1 MKNYQKNIKYKDQ
14 QFCWSFIIES
24 ESDNIGL
31 FPENKK
37 LNKDKVLE
45 KEKKKLEKQQL
56 KFVIKKQMKRRI
68 KNSQTF
74 SNVKSVADD
83 GLIELKTGEVASLIE
98 VKAIDLSLTSK
109 SEKNNFFYALKSL
122 YQIRNL
128 NLKCYKLDQKINLND
143 NKINLEELINY
154 YKDDSQKEKLLDE
167 SKRLIEELEENH
179 FT

>member
-1 MKNYQKNIKYKDQ
+1 M
-14 QFCWSFIIES
+14 
-24 ESDNIGL
+24 

-109 SEKNNFFYALKSL
+109 SEKNNFFYVLKSL

-128 NLKCYKLDQKINLND
+128 NLKCYKLDQKINLNN
-143 NKINLEELINY
+143 NKINLEE
-154 YKDDSQKEKLLDE
+154 
-167 SKRLIEELEENH
+167 NH
-179 FT
+179 FTWRFKLYIFYCWRYTNKIW

>member
-1 MKNYQKNIKYKDQ
+1 M
-14 QFCWSFIIES
+14 
-24 ESDNIGL
+24 

-128 NLKCYKLDQKINLND
+128 NLKCYKLDQKINLNN
-143 NKINLEELINY
+143 NKINLEELIDY
-154 YKDDSQKEKLLDE
+154 YKDE
-167 SKRLIEELEENH
+167 
-179 FT
+179 FTKGKIT

>member
-1 MKNYQKNIKYKDQ
+1 M
-14 QFCWSFIIES
+14 
-24 ESDNIGL
+24 

-128 NLKCYKLDQKINLND
+128 NLKCYKLDQKINLNN

-154 YKDDSQKEKLLDE
+154 RCVLVC
-167 SKRLIEELEENH
+167 
-179 FT
+179 

>member
-1 MKNYQKNIKYKDQ
+1 M
-14 QFCWSFIIES
+14 
-24 ESDNIGL
+24 

-128 NLKCYKLDQKINLND
+128 NLKCYKLDQKINLN
-143 NKINLEELINY
+143 NY
-154 YKDDSQKEKLLDE
+154 LMKVKD
-167 SKRLIEELEENH
+167 
-179 FT
+179 

>member
-1 MKNYQKNIKYKDQ
+1 
-14 QFCWSFIIES
+14 
-24 ESDNIGL
+24 
-31 FPENKK
+31 
-37 LNKDKVLE
+37 
-45 KEKKKLEKQQL
+45 
-56 KFVIKKQMKRRI
+56 MKRRI

-128 NLKCYKLDQKINLND
+128 NLKCYKLDQKINLNN
-143 NKINLEELINY
+143 NKIN
-154 YKDDSQKEKLLDE
+154 
-167 SKRLIEELEENH
+167 
-179 FT
+179 

>member
-1 MKNYQKNIKYKDQ
+1 M
-14 QFCWSFIIES
+14 
-24 ESDNIGL
+24 

-45 KEKKKLEKQQL
+45 KEKKKLEKQQP

-128 NLKCYKLDQKINLND
+128 NLKCYKLDQKINLNN
-143 NKINLEELINY
+143 NKINL
-154 YKDDSQKEKLLDE
+154 
-167 SKRLIEELEENH
+167 EELEENH
-179 FT
+179 FTWRFKLYIFYCWRYTNKIW

>member
-1 MKNYQKNIKYKDQ
+1 
-14 QFCWSFIIES
+14 
-24 ESDNIGL
+24 
-31 FPENKK
+31 
-37 LNKDKVLE
+37 
-45 KEKKKLEKQQL
+45 
-56 KFVIKKQMKRRI
+56 MKRRI

-128 NLKCYKLDQKINLND
+128 NLKCYKLDQKINLNN
-143 NKINLEELINY
+143 NKINLEE
-154 YKDDSQKEKLLDE
+154 
-167 SKRLIEELEENH
+167 NH
-179 FT
+179 FTWRFKLYIFYCWRYTNKIW

>member
-1 MKNYQKNIKYKDQ
+1 M
-14 QFCWSFIIES
+14 
-24 ESDNIGL
+24 

-45 KEKKKLEKQQL
+45 KEKKKLEKQQP

-128 NLKCYKLDQKINLND
+128 NLKCYKLDQKINLNN
-143 NKINLEELINY
+143 NKIN
-154 YKDDSQKEKLLDE
+154 S
-167 SKRLIEELEENH
+167 EELEENH
-179 FT
+179 FTWRFKLYIFYCWRYTNKIW

>member
-1 MKNYQKNIKYKDQ
+1 M
-14 QFCWSFIIES
+14 
-24 ESDNIGL
+24 

-45 KEKKKLEKQQL
+45 KEKKKLEKQQP

-128 NLKCYKLDQKINLND
+128 NLKCYKLDKKINLNN
-143 NKINLEELINY
+143 NKINLEE
-154 YKDDSQKEKLLDE
+154 
-167 SKRLIEELEENH
+167 NH

>member
-1 MKNYQKNIKYKDQ
+1 M
-14 QFCWSFIIES
+14 
-24 ESDNIGL
+24 

-109 SEKNNFFYALKSL
+109 SEKNNFFYVLKSL

-128 NLKCYKLDQKINLND
+128 NLKCYKLDQKINLNN

-154 YKDDSQKEKLLDE
+154 RCVLVC
-167 SKRLIEELEENH
+167 
-179 FT
+179 

>member
-1 MKNYQKNIKYKDQ
+1 M
-14 QFCWSFIIES
+14 
-24 ESDNIGL
+24 

-45 KEKKKLEKQQL
+45 KEKKKLEKQQP

-109 SEKNNFFYALKSL
+109 SEKNNFFYVLKSL

-128 NLKCYKLDQKINLND
+128 NLKCYKLDQKINLNN

-154 YKDDSQKEKLLDE
+154 RCVLVC
-167 SKRLIEELEENH
+167 
-179 FT
+179 